1 MSRTVIFDSPFLLGF
16 DDMRALIERVGR
28 GHDAYPPYNVE
39 AFGPDHIRISVAV
52 AGFAREQLRVE
63 VRGAQL
69 MISAARDRT
78 DADEREYL
86 HRGIGM
92 RSFNRAFVLSDGFE
106 VRSASLTHGLLNVD
120 LIRPQPADD
129 VTVIRID

>member
-28 GHDAYPPYNVE
+28 SNDSYPPYNVE
-39 AFGPDHIRISVAV
+39 ALGPDHIRISVAV

-63 VRGAQL
+63 VKGAQL
-69 MISAARDRT
+69 MISAMKDR
-78 DADEREYL
+78 ADGEEREYL

-106 VRSASLTHGLLNVD
+106 VRSASLAYGLLNVD
-120 LIRPQPADD
+120 LIRLEAADD
-129 VTVIRID
+129 VRIIRID

>member
-28 GHDAYPPYNVE
+28 SHDSYPPYNVE
-39 AFGPDHIRISVAV
+39 ALGPDHIRISVAV
-52 AGFAREQLRVE
+52 AGFSREQLRVE
-63 VRGAQL
+63 VKGAQL
-69 MISAARDRT
+69 MIAAMKDRVEGE
-78 DADEREYL
+78 EREYL

-106 VRSASLTHGLLNVD
+106 VRSASLAYGLLNID
-120 LIRPQPADD
+120 LIRPEAADE
-129 VTVIRID
+129 VRIIRID